1 MKNTNN
7 KDSEFSLINWN
18 TVLIVITIVIGI
30 LYYRNYNKSDIKNE
44 SPIIENSNYKSDP
57 CYGNESCIS
66 IVRNNFTS
74 TGKTIL
80 SEQYLGEGKFSIT
93 FVDLQYPDL
102 LNNAVID
109 TDCECKLTNVKVS
122 TAR

>member
-1 MKNTNN
+1 MKNNKNDNN
-7 KDSEFSLINWN
+7 EFSLINWDFVIIV
-18 TVLIVITIVIGI
+18 TTLIIVI
-30 LYYRNYNKSDIKNE
+30 LYYQNYYNSERENE
-44 SPIIENSNYKSDP
+44 ATNIENSNYKTNP

-66 IVRNNFTS
+66 VARERFTS

-93 FVDLQYPDL
+93 FIDLQYPDL
-102 LNNAVID
+102 LNNAVIY
-109 TDCECKLTNVKVS
+109 TDCECKVTNVNVS